1 MCSFEPSKLGSKHDE
16 NLYRGGARNGRAAA
30 SISENCDLTEE
41 VAWPQRRQALAFRRD
56 DCSPVGENEERVA
69 GRTLADQPRALRLA
83 LQVEPGRELPS

>member
-16 NLYRGGARNGRAAA
+16 NPYRRGARNGRAAA

-69 GRTLADQPRALRLA
+69 GRAFAN
-83 LQVEPGRELPS
+83 